1 MCVCKCAR
9 VAVFLLHNLTPASHG
24 IIIVYV
30 RTWPVG
36 RSNVLLSRL
45 TCKLQAV
52 IVDPNDGFLYANCL
66 YLCSV
71 TLNIMHNHFAD
82 IRSLIFIARNLFS
95 ALAFLWMPFSL
106 LSLSFLC
113 GLFIMWT
120 IQRDCVLRLFFFGPY
135 FAIARAS
142 LICCFRLC
150 FLRSDFSAAFCYWRK
165 EERAKKNYHICNLR

>member
-1 MCVCKCAR
+1 MASVCFGCLFVCLRFADHNSYDALALTCKSVKIPPDDMCVCALPFFFFTISLPR
-9 VAVFLLHNLTPASHG
+9 HFR

-52 IVDPNDGFLYANCL
+52 IVAPNDGFLYANCL
-66 YLCSV
+66 YSCSV

-113 GLFIMWT
+113 GLFI
-120 IQRDCVLRLFFFGPY
+120 IVSFVFLFAG
-135 FAIARAS
+135 
-142 LICCFRLC
+142 
-150 FLRSDFSAAFCYWRK
+150 
-165 EERAKKNYHICNLR
+165 HILP